1 MKIHL
6 TPKNLFKRF
15 SYGNRP
21 RPSRDWFAI
30 LTVATLL
37 IVLSIGWNL
46 WLLRSV
52 ERGGVIGNEAP
63 ATSFDARP
71 IEEIRAVFES
81 RSLEELKYRQQY
93 RFVDP
98 SL

>member
-1 MKIHL
+1 MKTAL
-6 TPKNLFKRF
+6 PFKDLLKRF

-21 RPSRDWFAI
+21 RPSRDWFMI
-30 LTVATLL
+30 LSIATCL
-37 IVLSIGWNL
+37 IVLSVGWNL

-52 ERGGVIGNEAP
+52 EQGGVIGNEAP
-63 ATSFDARP
+63 AASFDARP

-81 RSLEELKYRQQY
+81 RSLEELQFRQQY

>member
-1 MKIHL
+1 MKTSIPL
-6 TPKNLFKRF
+6 KNLFARF

-21 RPSRDWFAI
+21 RPSRDWFLL
-30 LTVATLL
+30 LTAATFL

-52 ERGGVIGNEAP
+52 EEGGVIGNEAP
-63 ATSFDARP
+63 ASSFDARP

>member
-1 MKIHL
+1 MKTTL
-6 TPKNLFKRF
+6 PFKNLFARF

-21 RPSRDWFAI
+21 RPARDWFALLSI
-30 LTVATLL
+30 ATFL

-52 ERGGVIGNEAP
+52 ERGRVIGNEAP
-63 ATSFDARP
+63 PAFDATP

-81 RSLEELKYRQQY
+81 RALEELKYRQQY